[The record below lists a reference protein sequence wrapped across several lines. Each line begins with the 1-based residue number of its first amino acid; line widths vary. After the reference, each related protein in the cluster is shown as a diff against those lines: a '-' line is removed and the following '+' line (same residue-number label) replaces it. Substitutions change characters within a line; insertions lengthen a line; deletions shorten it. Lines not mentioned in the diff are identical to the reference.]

1 MNDRSDSREARSDD
15 GTETGGFRVDIKNNE
30 ARKVE
35 RDAMD
40 TIGITAIDRR
50 AIQRLEAASFGSHFS
65 SGSQYRNI
73 QKMLS
78 HPEQYIEEI
87 PETNGTFHVDT
98 TDIISKRDKKM
109 ELAADSRPVCCDAK
123 RDCVIF

>member
-1 MNDRSDSREARSDD
+1 MNPRDSREARSDD
-15 GTETGGFRVDIKNNE
+15 GTEAGGFRMDIENNE
-30 ARKVE
+30 ARKIE

-50 AIQRLEAASFGSHFS
+50 AVQRLEAASFGSHFS
-65 SGSQYRNI
+65 TGSQYRNI
-73 QKMLS
+73 QKKLS

-87 PETNGTFHVDT
+87 PETNGTFHVDSA
-98 TDIISKRDKKM
+98 DVIAKRDKKM
-109 ELAADSRPVCCDAK
+109 EMAADSRPVCCDAK